1 MARIHIQHVDGTS
14 WYFELSGTFV
24 VTLGR
29 SPDNPIVL
37 DDPTIGRRHAV
48 ITSDGDGFWIVD
60 GGSYNGTRINGVR
73 VQRDQL
79 FDGDQISIGR
89 YTITFF
95 GPQSAAPRRTPTIE
109 VAASPVF
116 GLPGSGKLSP
126 PDNAAS
132 LDPGPGRE
140 VGGSESSAPNRTDVN
155 TGALPTPPPNFD
167 HGSTRAKS
175 VDREPEGRRSS
186 ASREHVAPA
195 PMEVLRRFE
204 TEPPSLGRPRVAA
217 SREEPSASETSG
229 FAPPP
234 PYRPPGAPVAP
245 ISPSRRE
252 TTNTYHLPLPTSARV
267 QASPPAYRESR
278 LEPVGALR
286 GTSIRP
292 SNPIVDAFAQN
303 SPGFEREQ
311 IRARGVQKP
320 SWWRRVW
327 SGDWRTKRDLVDC
340 SVFAPPRVQRDQG
353 FMVQAFAHCPA
364 QAGRVAAMA
373 KEFDESALRRGKKT
387 LAAELPRGTSLA
399 FHLSLPGFE
408 IIEAVQQLR
417 WLGEPESVQFEVRVP
432 SKFRETTA
440 LGRVTIASDGVP
452 LGHISIKFEVVGTA
466 ASNVKD
472 HKLAGDS
479 AYAYRKAFISY
490 ASSDRAEVLKRVQML
505 SRLGIDYFQDLL
517 SFEPGDRW
525 ERELYRH
532 IDESDLFLLFWSNA
546 ARESKWVREE
556 VRYALARKGGEDDL
570 PPAIVPVI
578 IEGPPPAPPPDELA
592 HLHFNDYMVYFFQQ

>member
-1 MARIHIQHVDGTS
+1 
-14 WYFELSGTFV
+14 
-24 VTLGR
+24 
-29 SPDNPIVL
+29 
-37 DDPTIGRRHAV
+37 
-48 ITSDGDGFWIVD
+48 
-60 GGSYNGTRINGVR
+60 
-73 VQRDQL
+73 
-79 FDGDQISIGR
+79 
-89 YTITFF
+89 
-95 GPQSAAPRRTPTIE
+95 
-109 VAASPVF
+109 
-116 GLPGSGKLSP
+116 
-126 PDNAAS
+126 
-132 LDPGPGRE
+132 
-140 VGGSESSAPNRTDVN
+140 
-155 TGALPTPPPNFD
+155 
-167 HGSTRAKS
+167 
-175 VDREPEGRRSS
+175 
-186 ASREHVAPA
+186 
-195 PMEVLRRFE
+195 
-204 TEPPSLGRPRVAA
+204 
-217 SREEPSASETSG
+217 
-229 FAPPP
+229 
-234 PYRPPGAPVAP
+234 
-245 ISPSRRE
+245 
-252 TTNTYHLPLPTSARV
+252 
-267 QASPPAYRESR
+267 
-278 LEPVGALR
+278 
-286 GTSIRP
+286 
-292 SNPIVDAFAQN
+292 
-303 SPGFEREQ
+303 
-311 IRARGVQKP
+311 
-320 SWWRRVW
+320 
-327 SGDWRTKRDLVDC
+327 
-340 SVFAPPRVQRDQG
+340 
-353 FMVQAFAHCPA
+353 MVQAFAHCPA